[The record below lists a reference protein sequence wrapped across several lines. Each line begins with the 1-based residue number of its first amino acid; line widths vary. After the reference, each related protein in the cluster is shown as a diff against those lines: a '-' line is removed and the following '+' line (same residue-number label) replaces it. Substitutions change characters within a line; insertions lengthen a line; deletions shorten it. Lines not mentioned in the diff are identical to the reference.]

1 MIRYFIKRII
11 KFFFPRFIFNCSAKN
26 FIVGSNNSFLHKTG
40 WMRSLKEGKP
50 VDEDGYSLPW
60 LNYSVI
66 ELFRNLGK
74 NDFHLFEWGSG
85 HGTLFFARLFKT
97 VTSVEH
103 DSTWLQY
110 VKHRAPEN
118 VELILKR
125 SDTDGEYCRAIKNT
139 GLRYDCIIIDG
150 QDRYNCIIQALQTLS
165 DVGVV
170 VVDDTNRDKLPQL
183 DSLTIPQGFRR
194 LTLSNMKPLRNSRY
208 TATILYREKNIF
220 GI

>member
-1 MIRYFIKRII
+1 
-11 KFFFPRFIFNCSAKN
+11 
-26 FIVGSNNSFLHKTG
+26 
-40 WMRSLKEGKP
+40 MRSLKEGKP
-50 VDEDGYSLPW
+50 VDEDGYPIPW

-66 ELFRNLGK
+66 ELFRDLGK

-125 SDTDGEYCRAIKNT
+125 SDTDGEYCRAIKAT

-150 QDRYNCIIQALQTLS
+150 VDRDNCLAQACQTLS
-165 DVGVV
+165 EAGIILL
-170 VVDDTNRDKLPQL
+170 DDTERDKLSSPDQVA
-183 DSLTIPQGFRR
+183 TAQGFRQ
-194 LTLSNMKPLRNSRY
+194 LKFSGLKPLRNVLY
-208 TATILYREKNIF
+208 TATLLYREKNIL